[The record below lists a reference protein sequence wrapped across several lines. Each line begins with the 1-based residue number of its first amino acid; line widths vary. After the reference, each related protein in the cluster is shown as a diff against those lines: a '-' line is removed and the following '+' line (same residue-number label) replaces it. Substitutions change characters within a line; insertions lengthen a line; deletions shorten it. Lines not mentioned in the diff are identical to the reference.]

1 SAASDEQSRGIAQI
15 GQAVTEM
22 DGVTQ
27 QNASLVEEASTAA
40 ASLDDQAQSLAA
52 AVAAFDLGD
61 TPTALRSPRVSTPA
75 LKRPA
80 LKASLP
86 ASSSHGDWE
95 TF

>member
-1 SAASDEQSRGIAQI
+1 
-15 GQAVTEM
+15 M

-27 QNASLVEEASTAA
+27 QNAALVEEASTAA
-40 ASLDDQAQSLAA
+40 ASLEDQAQSLAA

-61 TPTALRSPRVSTPA
+61 TPLRSPRVSAPA

-86 ASSSHGDWE
+86 ARSSHGDWE

>member
-1 SAASDEQSRGIAQI
+1 
-15 GQAVTEM
+15 
-22 DGVTQ
+22 
-27 QNASLVEEASTAA
+27 QNAALVQEATTAA
-40 ASLDDQAQSLAA
+40 ASLEEQARNLTA

-61 TPTALRSPRVSTPA
+61 KQTVLITPRAAVPA

-86 ASSSHGDWE
+86 ASSSHGNWE